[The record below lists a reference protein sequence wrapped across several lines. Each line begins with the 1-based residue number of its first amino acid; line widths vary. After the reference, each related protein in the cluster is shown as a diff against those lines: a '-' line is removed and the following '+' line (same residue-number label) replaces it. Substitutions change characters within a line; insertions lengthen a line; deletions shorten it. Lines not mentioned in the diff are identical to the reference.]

1 MGRGRETL
9 KEVTKIIQVI
19 FGTSLIALAIGLL
32 ITAHRGYDTV
42 STFLIGVLIIIPIPF
57 WVASLL
63 FNSMILLFVFIVD
76 KKELGIGSFING
88 IGLGL
93 LIGIFEPVLDT
104 ISVSIPFYS
113 EFAII
118 LAPLLFGLGAG
129 IYVASDKGSGAL
141 EALTALVYKRS
152 KFSMKA
158 IRMMLDAIFVLIGFS
173 LGATIGLGTFLCVL
187 FVGSVFEYTY
197 KALGKNS

>member
-1 MGRGRETL
+1 M
-9 KEVTKIIQVI
+9 KEVNKIVQVI
-19 FGTSLIALAIGLL
+19 LGTSLIALAIGLL

-42 STFLIGVLIIIPIPF
+42 STFLIGVLTIVPIPF

-63 FNSMILLFVFIVD
+63 FNSMILLIVFIVD

-93 LIGIFEPVLDT
+93 LIGIFEPVLDS

-113 EFAII
+113 EVSII
-118 LAPLLFGLGAG
+118 LAPILFGLGAG
-129 IYVASDKGSGAL
+129 IYVASDKGSGAM
-141 EALTALVYKRS
+141 EALTALIYKRS
-152 KFSMKA
+152 QFSMKT
-158 IRMMLDAIFVLIGFS
+158 IRMMLDAFFVLIGFS

-187 FVGSVFEYTY
+187 FVGPVFEYTY
-197 KALGKNS
+197 KAFERNN